1 VEDKYIMKDVLGTWV
16 SSIFLEM
23 ILFRQIQKLSSSKW
37 KQYKFNQ
44 QAYCGILMVALILNW
59 IVWKMNKKNSL
70 HN

>member
-37 KQYKFNQ
+37 KLDKFNQ
-44 QAYCGILMVALILNW
+44 KAHCGILMVALILNW
-59 IVWKMNKKNSL
+59 IVWKKKIIIKKL
-70 HN
+70 T